1 MIQCQEK
8 TIKISDY
15 TLKIR
20 ELTVAQE
27 ATIKADARTYD
38 PKAKLYRLDHASLD
52 ASIIL
57 HSVVNSTWPTDFGE
71 MTLENIKQLPSKYF
85 RRLLIE
91 CQKLNSIKEEVAD
104 FLDSQSSLEKNTQN
118 LQAQ

>member
-27 ATIKADARTYD
+27 ALIKAEARSYDQKTKTYH
-38 PKAKLYRLDHASLD
+38 LDHASLD

-57 HSVVNSTWPTDFGE
+57 HSVLSSSWPNDFGE

-104 FLDSQSSLEKNTQN
+104 FLDSQSSSEKNIQN